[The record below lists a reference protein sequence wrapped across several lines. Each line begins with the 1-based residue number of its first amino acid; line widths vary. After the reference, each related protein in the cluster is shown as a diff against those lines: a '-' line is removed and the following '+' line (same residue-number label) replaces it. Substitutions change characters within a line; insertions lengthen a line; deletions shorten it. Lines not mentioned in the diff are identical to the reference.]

1 MKKFRIKSSDEIKA
15 SVCCATTGRFLAQL
29 YDSGFSTIRGVQ
41 YSLLTKIPHTS
52 AKELG
57 KEAFKNN
64 KPTAP
69 IYCNEIMQIVYTNRD
84 LGVKLM
90 KSYIDGWHIENLRK
104 K

>member
-1 MKKFRIKSSDEIKA
+1 MTKEI
-15 SVCCATTGRFLAQL
+15 
-29 YDSGFSTIRGVQ
+29 
-41 YSLLTKIPHTS
+41 

-57 KEAFKNN
+57 KQAFKNN

-84 LGVKLM
+84 LGIKLM